1 MKGSSKAL
9 KTKQGKDYSMSS
21 PTCGVQL
28 ELPLFVIVESVPPSK
43 ETIWNDKSNICD
55 NSSPM
60 PKLSKTSV
68 ADLTSNAK
76 GFAPYWTDLCEEISS
91 KLLLPVGIDCVDSD
105 SSCFNIWWN
114 KTVENS
120 WFRAKLYTAPNLNS
134 QPIFSP
140 SFTSSLVECTDLEV
154 TQNRSRKI
162 RIFLD
167 ASQRQILRHWFGVS
181 RYVYNQTIAYL
192 QQPDTVANWYKLKKQ
207 ILDSLP
213 EWAKSVPFQIKSIA
227 IKDACLAV
235 KKAKKDYK
243 KDGKPRKMKFRS
255 RRDKKQSIYIPKSAI
270 KSQGIYHTILGK
282 VTYKEDLPKEFSD
295 GRLICYGDEYYV
307 IVSEKM
313 QPINAENQG
322 RVVSLDPGVRKMFAF
337 FSETSFGFLGQ
348 GANLV
353 IEKLCFKLDKLVS
366 KITKAKCKQKRR
378 LKKAADK
385 LRIKIQ
391 NLVSELHHKI
401 AHFLVTNFDVILL
414 PTFETS
420 QMVSKSKRKIRS
432 KSVRQM
438 LTLSHYRFKEFL
450 RWKVWQHGKKLVEVC
465 EAYTSKTVS
474 WTGEIVKVGGS
485 EKIKSPSTGITLDRD
500 LNGARGVFLRA
511 VVDTPWLREY
521 LNFSIC

>member
-1 MKGSSKAL
+1 MKGRSKAL
-9 KTKQGKDYSMSS
+9 KTKQGKGYLMLS

-28 ELPLFVIVESVPPSK
+28 ELPLFVIAESVLPNK
-43 ETIWNDKSNICD
+43 KTILNDKSNICES
-55 NSSPM
+55 NSLM

-68 ADLTSNAK
+68 VDLTSK
-76 GFAPYWTDLCEEISS
+76 EKVFAPYWTDLFEEISS
-91 KLLLPVGIDCVDSD
+91 KLLLPVGIDCADSD
-105 SSCFNIWWN
+105 SSYFNTWLN

-120 WFRAKLYTAPNLNS
+120 WFSTKLFTVQNQNS
-134 QPIFSP
+134 PPIFSP
-140 SFTSSLVECTDLEV
+140 SFTSSLVECTDSEV

-162 RIFLD
+162 RIFLN
-167 ASQRQILRHWFGVS
+167 ASQKQILRHWFGVS

-192 QQPDTVANWYKLKKQ
+192 QQPDTVANWYKIKKS

-243 KDGKPRKMKFRS
+243 IDGKFRRMKFRS
-255 RRDKKQSIYIPKSAI
+255 PRDKKQSIYIPKSAV
-270 KSQGIYHTILGK
+270 KSQEIYHIILGK
-282 VTYKEDLPKEFSD
+282 ITYKEDLPQEFSD
-295 GRLICYGDEYYV
+295 GRLVCYSNEYYV
-307 IVSEKM
+307 IVSEKI
-313 QPINAENQG
+313 QPINTKNQG
-322 RVVSLDPGVRKMFAF
+322 KVVSLGPGVRKMFTF
-337 FSETSFGFLGQ
+337 FSENSFGFLGQ
-348 GANLV
+348 EANLV
-353 IEKLCFKLDKLVS
+353 IQKLCFKLDKLIS

-378 LKKAADK
+378 FKKTADR

-391 NLVSELHHKI
+391 NLVTELHHKI
-401 AHFLVTNFDVILL
+401 AYFLVTNFDVILL

-420 QMVSKSKRKIRS
+420 QMVSRSKRKIRS

-438 LTLSHYRFKEFL
+438 LTLSHYRFKEVL
-450 RWKVWQHGKKLVEVC
+450 RWKAWQHSKKLVEVC

-485 EKIKSPSTGITLDRD
+485 EKIKSPSTGITMDRD
-500 LNGARGVFLRA
+500 LNGARGIFLRA

-521 LNFSIC
+521 LNFSVC